1 MKKSLK
7 PIAVLLS
14 AIAFGAMSPSA
25 SAQVSVTKTTTTTT
39 TTEGATI
46 AEFLPSA
53 GRLVVTSRGGPG
65 PARYS
70 VTKETVFVDEA
81 GAPIAVERITR
92 GVPVTVHYVRDG
104 DRMFA
109 SRIVVQ
115 QKAAP
120 AKISKAEAKALREYY
135 EKLAD
140 ELKDP
145 RERAEAKAQ
154 HEYYDKLEEELK
166 D

>member
-1 MKKSLK
+1 MKTSWK
-7 PIAVLLS
+7 PLAVILS
-14 AIAFGAMSPSA
+14 AVAFAAMISSA
-25 SAQVSVTKTTTTTT
+25 TAQVSVTKTTTTTT

-46 AEFLPSA
+46 AEFMPSA

-65 PARYS
+65 PARYT
-70 VTKETVFVDEA
+70 VTKETVFVDAA
-81 GAPIAVERITR
+81 GNPIAVDRVTR
-92 GVPVTVHYVRDG
+92 GVPVTVHYVREG
-104 DRMFA
+104 DNMLA

-115 QKAAP
+115 QQTP

-135 EKLAD
+135 EKLA
-140 ELKDP
+140 ESLKDP
-145 RERAEAKAQ
+145 RERAEARAQ